1 MLPTPPLQTTAL
13 VQIAHTGLAI
23 RTKTDPAFRVLGAF
37 QSEKQALKHFKQCT
51 KKQWSTGTL
60 TFVVPLGE
68 TNVIPNSPD
77 RSQGYLAAKA
87 DRLRSENEERCSL
100 HRQAFKAEFARRK
113 KIAVG
118 DDDAEG
124 EKLLPPAEAF
134 AGPADAADD
143 DEEDEEAFLLDR
155 NAEVRNQKYCAITVL
170 VDESKEREDAFAV
183 HGCFDRAEECQAFMK
198 DNLADHVPNQ
208 DIFCVEMYAW
218 VYPIVAKDRGA
229 MDRVPFSYRDETLNR
244 LMQPKT
250 KEIEKV
256 KRFHEADVEDF
267 NGADEKK

>member
-13 VQIAHTGLAI
+13 VQIAHTDLAI
-23 RTKTDPAFRVLGAF
+23 KTKTDPAFRVLGAF
-37 QSEKQALKHFKQCT
+37 NTKKQALKHFKQCT
-51 KKQWSTGTL
+51 KKKWSTGTL

-68 TNVIPNSPD
+68 TNVIPNSSE
-77 RSQGYLAAKA
+77 RTREYLAAKA
-87 DRLRSENEERCSL
+87 DLLRNENEKKCDV

-118 DDDAEG
+118 DDEG
-124 EKLLPPAEAF
+124 EKLLPPAEAC
-134 AGPADAADD
+134 AAPAE
-143 DEEDEEAFLLDR
+143 EEDEDDDDEAFLLDR

-183 HGCFDRAEECQAFMK
+183 HGCFDRAEECQAFMR
-198 DNLADHVPNQ
+198 DALADHVPNQ

-218 VYPIVAKDRGA
+218 VYPVVAKDRAA

-250 KEIEKV
+250 KEIERV
-256 KRFHEADVEDF
+256 KRFHDDDVDDF
-267 NGADEKK
+267 NNGADEKK